1 MVVLPTQDIDMQG
14 NTSSDGERMEYVW
27 EHLGGEV
34 SNLLALHFE
43 ICNAVRPS
51 RDVNDGS

>member
-1 MVVLPTQDIDMQG
+1 MVILTPENVNVQG
-14 NTSSDGERMEYVW
+14 DTRCEGERLEDVW

-34 SNLLALHFE
+34 SNLLAFHFE
-43 ICNAVRPS
+43 ICNAVWAS